1 MRRLLFSAFLFPFFS
16 FIFCDSPVDPFNSP
30 ANSGAD
36 ITIVNSSGENGS
48 TVADSTGKTLVLE
61 ITPLIP
67 EFLDSLAIKI
77 TRNSLP
83 ETTIIISES
92 KQLKSKIEISLEF
105 KDAGERGVEMIV
117 FRDGAPDLRK
127 TATILILGN
136 QPPEI
141 SISGLEEKSDTLKA
155 KEGEEL
161 LVEVEVLRPD
171 SSDIVSVK
179 ILCPDNI
186 YGCEF
191 DSDSLERR
199 FTWTPSFDFT
209 DGSKKLTIGP
219 LLCIACND
227 DEEPLCDSFPF
238 FISVSDSNAAP
249 LWNKTRVFLEG
260 KELDTLRYS
269 LSDVFKGDPD
279 GDKVTF
285 GASIGKIN
293 KSDSSWIWVPGI
305 NDNGSVICSVY
316 VIDSHDPPDSSLLQI
331 IISVADTRLPPEIS
345 IRGLEE
351 KRDTLEAKEG
361 EELLVEVEV
370 QNPDSSDFASV
381 KILCPDNIDGCEF
394 DYDSLERRFIWTPSF
409 DFTGGSKKLTIGP
422 LFCIACNGDEKPL
435 CDSFPFF
442 ITVRDSNAAP
452 LWKKSKVTIE
462 GKELDT
468 LRYSLSSVFKGDPD
482 GDDVTFRASMG
493 KINKSDSSWFWVPGI
508 NDNGSVICSVYVIDS
523 HDPPDSSLLQIVI
536 SVADSN
542 LPPAFISLPE
552 SLLIS
557 EGTER
562 KIALLA
568 EDPEGEKPKIS
579 IKAPDP
585 QPAWIDLVEEDGKSY
600 LVFDPDYSV
609 VKQNSTLNLVL
620 LLSLT
625 DSINT
630 VESAISIEVRNTN
643 RKPSLKDLPSEALQT
658 GRSGWFTV
666 HTEDPDSDS
675 VTVKLINSPKGIS
688 YDGKS
693 KKLSWFIDRS
703 RFTEGDI
710 LDILLRVSDGEDSVE
725 YRCRPEISAH
735 VWEYRCDGLNKVN
748 DLVTALD
755 STVVYYMYQYGGVVM
770 YRSED
775 GGKTFPANPEFK
787 FGESFYNPS
796 IAVPLANGRIYLC
809 GNYKGWSYSTAYDT
823 NIKDTINF
831 FEEGMTISSYVV
843 DPINEGVYFGGFRGK
858 YQLFYDGDLMR
869 LIPCISFDC
878 DTAKGKYGPVVRDLE
893 VAGRGIIFAAT
904 DSGCYRKSPSSSYYW
919 ERVSS
924 MRFGFEIES
933 DKDNGDT
940 LYMIDSTAGINGL
953 YMCTNGLEKS
963 ISLTRVQLPVI
974 PNRIFMLDS
983 RCGWIIDPSGTVYF
997 TNDCFTRCN
1006 KEVFKDRNGNEL
1018 PIREIIVAADKKSVY
1033 AVSENGT
1040 LFGY

>member
-1 MRRLLFSAFLFPFFS
+1 MRRLLFSAFLFPFLS
-16 FIFCDSPVDPFNSP
+16 FLFCDSPVDPFNNP
-30 ANSGAD
+30 ANSGVE

-48 TVADSTGKTLVLE
+48 TVTDSAGKALVLE

-77 TRNSLP
+77 TRNNLP

-127 TATILILGN
+127 TATILILGD
-136 QPPEI
+136 QSPVI
-141 SISGLEEKSDTLKA
+141 SISGLEEKKDTLNV
-155 KEGEEL
+155 KEGEKL
-161 LVEVEVLRPD
+161 IIDVDVQSPD
-171 SSDIVSVK
+171 SSDSISVK
-179 ILCPDNI
+179 FLFPDDI
-186 YGCEF
+186 EGCEF
-191 DSDSLERR
+191 ISDSSERR

-209 DGSKKLTIGP
+209 YGSEKITIGP
-219 LLCIACND
+219 FFCIACND
-227 DEEPLCDSFPF
+227 DTEPLCDSFPF

-249 LWNKTRVFLEG
+249 LWKKSRVVLDG

-269 LSDVFKGDPD
+269 LSDAFKGDPD

-285 GASIGKIN
+285 RASMGKIN
-293 KSDSSWIWVPGI
+293 KSDSSWFWVPGSD
-305 NDNGSVICSVY
+305 DNGSVTCSVY
-316 VIDSHDPPDSSLLQI
+316 VTDSHDPPDSSLLQI
-331 IISVADTRLPPEIS
+331 VISVADSKLPPEIS
-345 IRGLEE
+345 ISGLEE
-351 KRDTLEAKEG
+351 KKDTLKAREG
-361 EELLVEVEV
+361 EELIIDVDV
-370 QNPDSSDFASV
+370 QSRDSNDFISV

-394 DYDSLERRFIWTPSF
+394 DSDSLERRFTWTPPF
-409 DFTGGSKKLTIGP
+409 DFTGSSKKLTIGP
-422 LFCIACNGDEKPL
+422 LLCIACNDDEEAL

-442 ITVRDSNAAP
+442 ISVGDSNAAP
-452 LWKKSKVTIE
+452 LWKKSRVVLE

-482 GDDVTFRASMG
+482 GDKVTFRASMG
-493 KINKSDSSWFWVPGI
+493 KINKSDSSWFWVPGSD
-508 NDNGSVICSVYVIDS
+508 DNGSVTCSVYVTDS

-542 LPPAFISLPE
+542 LPPSFISLPE

-585 QPAWIDLVEEDGKSY
+585 QPAWIDLAEEDGKSY

-658 GRSGWFTV
+658 GRSGWVTV
-666 HTEDPDSDS
+666 NTEDPDSDD
-675 VTVKLINSPKGIS
+675 VAVKLIDPPKGIS
-688 YDGKS
+688 YDGRS

-703 RFTEGDI
+703 KFTEGDT

-725 YRCRPEISAH
+725 YRWRPEISAH

-787 FGESFYNPS
+787 FGEGFYIPR
-796 IAVPLANGRIYLC
+796 IAVPLANGRIYVC
-809 GNYKGWSYSTAYDT
+809 GSYRGWSYNTCYDT
-823 NIKDTINF
+823 KIKDTVNYF
-831 FEEGMTISSYVV
+831 DEGLVIRTYTV
-843 DPINEGVYFGGFRGK
+843 DPINEGVYFGGYTGD
-858 YQLFYDGDLMR
+858 YQLFYDGDLKR

-878 DTAKGKYGPVVRDLE
+878 DTAIGKYGPIVRDLE
-893 VAGRGIIFAAT
+893 VAGRGILFAAT

-919 ERVSS
+919 DRVSS

-940 LYMIDSTAGINGL
+940 LYVIDSTAGINGL
-953 YMCTNGLEKS
+953 YMCKNGLEKS

-997 TNDCFTRCN
+997 TNDCFARCN